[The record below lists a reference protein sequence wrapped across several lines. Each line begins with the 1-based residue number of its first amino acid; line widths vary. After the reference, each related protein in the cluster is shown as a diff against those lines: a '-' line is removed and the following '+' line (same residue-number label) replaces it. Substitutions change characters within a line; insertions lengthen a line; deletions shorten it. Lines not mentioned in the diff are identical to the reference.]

1 VKSSFSVG
9 NIARYDKSG
18 MLEIIESFPEQC
30 QDAKRIGYEF
40 RLPNGFRT
48 RYNNIVCAGLG
59 GSAIGADLVRSYLAD
74 QLKVPLFVSRNYGL
88 PGFTGKDTL
97 VLISSYSGNTE
108 ETLSAYHDAKARS
121 SNMVVITSGG
131 RLSRLAMEDD
141 VPVVNIPAGLP
152 PRAAFGYSF
161 FPILILLSGI
171 GAIKDQ
177 AFYIDDAIKNL
188 KRLKNERLGHKVE
201 DKENQAKSMASR
213 LYGKFPVIYASEDR
227 MGAVAT
233 RWRGQFAENSKT
245 LASSN
250 VFPEMSHNEIVGW
263 ENPRQALKDSAVIM
277 LKDRSDDPSVSKRM
291 QIVKRMLKKKGVD
304 VIDVNSTGKELLGRI
319 FSLVYIADFV
329 SFYLA
334 ILNKVDPTPI
344 ESITYLKK
352 ELAK

>member
-1 VKSSFSVG
+1 
-9 NIARYDKSG
+9 
-18 MLEIIESFPEQC
+18 
-30 QDAKRIGYEF
+30 
-40 RLPNGFRT
+40 
-48 RYNNIVCAGLG
+48 
-59 GSAIGADLVRSYLAD
+59 
-74 QLKVPLFVSRNYGL
+74 
-88 PGFTGKDTL
+88 
-97 VLISSYSGNTE
+97 
-108 ETLSAYHDAKARS
+108 
-121 SNMVVITSGG
+121 
-131 RLSRLAMEDD
+131 
-141 VPVVNIPAGLP
+141 
-152 PRAAFGYSF
+152 
-161 FPILILLSGI
+161 
-171 GAIKDQ
+171 
-177 AFYIDDAIKNL
+177 
-188 KRLKNERLGHKVE
+188 
-201 DKENQAKSMASR
+201 
-213 LYGKFPVIYASEDR
+213 